1 MYIYCLYAFSYSIT
15 CKFIYIS
22 SGDGS
27 CKHVVAMLL
36 GLEEI
41 LKENEPTEAP
51 MTWHKPTQVGCV
63 PQEAK
68 HLNFKPEA
76 KTSQPHYTYVYFN
89 PGMRNYTNELE
100 DMFVS
105 MVLESGENCIGL
117 TSFDKEDIAGDVN
130 NYSLPKNIVEMCT
143 LYKMSTKTYSFDEFI
158 TFLKV
163 NITNDDCNVIT
174 EKTIGQS
181 DNDYWTEQRTGRL
194 TASLFGSV
202 QHLMNINE

>member
-1 MYIYCLYAFSYSIT
+1 MVIFTFLSVFKACTNKFYIHRQCTYIVYLYAFSYSIT

-41 LKENEPTEAP
+41 LKEKGPTEAP
-51 MTWHKPTQVGCV
+51 MTWHKPKQVGCV
-63 PQEAK
+63 PQEVK

-76 KTSQPHYTYVYFN
+76 KTSQPHYTYFN
-89 PGMRNYTNELE
+89 PGMRNSTKELE

-130 NYSLPKNIVEMCT
+130 NYTLPKNIVEMCT
-143 LYKMSTKTYSFDEFI
+143 LYKLSTKTYSFNEFI

-174 EKTIGQS
+174 EK
-181 DNDYWTEQRTGRL
+181 NNWTE
-194 TASLFGSV
+194 
-202 QHLMNINE
+202 

>member
-1 MYIYCLYAFSYSIT
+1 
-15 CKFIYIS
+15 
-22 SGDGS
+22 
-27 CKHVVAMLL
+27 MLL

-41 LKENEPTEAP
+41 LEEKGPTEAP
-51 MTWHKPTQVGCV
+51 MTWHKPKQVGCV
-63 PQEAK
+63 PQEVK

-76 KTSQPHYTYVYFN
+76 KTSQPHYTYFN
-89 PGMRNYTNELE
+89 PGMRNSTKELE

-130 NYSLPKNIVEMCT
+130 NYTLPKNIVEMCT
-143 LYKMSTKTYSFDEFI
+143 LYKLSTKTYSFDEFI

-174 EKTIGQS
+174 EK
-181 DNDYWTEQRTGRL
+181 NNWTE
-194 TASLFGSV
+194 
-202 QHLMNINE
+202 